1 MRRRFFPQFDNGFTL
16 VELLV
21 VIAIIGVL
29 VALLLPAVQSA
40 REAARRTS
48 CANNLTQIG
57 LALHNYEMA
66 HGAYPPGT
74 SDKTGPIMNT
84 VNGYHHNWVEHIL
97 PYLEEQNTYNAI
109 DRSVSVY
116 DPKNAAVVAHIPRWL
131 ICPSTGRGFACYA
144 ACHHD
149 KEKSID
155 ASDNGVF
162 FLNSGVRYD
171 DITDGS
177 SHTLFV
183 GEKLPDA
190 WDLHWLS
197 GTRATLRNTGVPID
211 WLTYRNGLPRPGG
224 ATQAPPQLD
233 KVPSFDDR
241 DSDEDS
247 AGQPTEAG
255 APPPVASDAGA
266 PPVTVAD
273 APSDTPPDAPP
284 ALPQPPPAPPRL
296 PSLPGN
302 AAFVG
307 GFGGEHPGGVNVVLG
322 DGSIRF
328 ASRNIARAVW
338 QGLAN
343 RSDGKLQTNDF

>member
-1 MRRRFFPQFDNGFTL
+1 
-16 VELLV
+16 LV

-40 REAARRTS
+40 REAARRAS

-74 SDKTGPIMNT
+74 TDKTGPIMNT
-84 VNGYHHNWVEHIL
+84 TSGYHHNWVEHLL
-97 PYLEEQNTYNAI
+97 PYMEEQNTYNAI

-116 DPKNAAVVAHIPRWL
+116 HPKNAAAVAVMPRWL
-131 ICPSTGRGFACYA
+131 NCPSNGLRGFACYA

-155 ASDNGVF
+155 ANDNGVF

-183 GEKLPDA
+183 CEKLPDA

-211 WLTYRNGLPRPGG
+211 WLTYQNGLPKPGG
-224 ATQAPPQLD
+224 ATQPPPLNSVPAFNDTDGEDTLAGQATEAAAEPAAIADANAPPGTPD
-233 KVPSFDDR
+233 DNATVP
-241 DSDEDS
+241 
-247 AGQPTEAG
+247 A
-255 APPPVASDAGA
+255 APPL
-266 PPVTVAD
+266 T
-273 APSDTPPDAPP
+273 
-284 ALPQPPPAPPRL
+284 PPAPPRL

-302 AAFVG
+302 PAFVG
-307 GFGGEHPGGVNVVLG
+307 GFASQHPNVSMAVMG
-322 DGSIRF
+322 DGSVR
-328 ASRNIARAVW
+328 SVTRNIARVVL

-343 RSDGKLQTNDF
+343 RSDGKLVPNDF

>member
-1 MRRRFFPQFDNGFTL
+1 MRRRFSLGFTL

-40 REAARRTS
+40 REAARRAS

-74 SDKTGPIMNT
+74 TDKTGPILNT
-84 VNGYHHNWVEHIL
+84 TAGYHHNWVEHIL
-97 PYLEEQNTYNAI
+97 PYMEEQNAYNAI

-116 DPKNAAVVAHIPRWL
+116 HPKNAAVVAIMPRWL
-131 ICPSTGRGFACYA
+131 MCPSNGLGRGFACYS

-155 ASDNGVF
+155 AHDSGVF

-183 GEKLPDA
+183 CEKLPDA
-190 WDLHWLS
+190 WDLNWLS

-211 WLTYRNGLPRPGG
+211 WLTYQNGLPKPGG
-224 ATQAPPQLD
+224 ATQPPPLTSIPAFSDNDGEDTSGGQAADVAAPAAAPP
-233 KVPSFDDR
+233 
-241 DSDEDS
+241 DSNAPPGAIDENV
-247 AGQPTEAG
+247 AAAP
-255 APPPVASDAGA
+255 APPP
-266 PPVTVAD
+266 
-273 APSDTPPDAPP
+273 
-284 ALPQPPPAPPRL
+284 PPPAQPRL

-302 AAFVG
+302 PAFVG
-307 GFGGEHPGGVNVVLG
+307 GFASQHPNVSMVVMG
-322 DGSIRF
+322 DGSVR
-328 ASRNIARAVW
+328 AVTRNIGRAVL

-343 RSDGKLQTNDF
+343 RSDGKLPNSDF